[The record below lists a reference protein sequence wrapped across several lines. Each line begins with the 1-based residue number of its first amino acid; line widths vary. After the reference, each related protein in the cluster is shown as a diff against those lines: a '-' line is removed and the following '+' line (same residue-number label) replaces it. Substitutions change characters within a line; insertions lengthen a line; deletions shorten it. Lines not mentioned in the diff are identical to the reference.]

1 MFSLLFGGMDMKRS
15 LVMILSI
22 FLFIVLVIP
31 SLIVVPFSY
40 ASKTVEVSDHQK
52 KAEAATAKRKD
63 PAVAIPVYRVAE
75 KKVETPSLR
84 DYLVGVVASE
94 MPAEFNEEALKAQAL
109 SARTFIVKRLIT
121 KQVTTDKA
129 VVTDAA
135 DYQVFK
141 DKFELKKIWGKD
153 YSWKLKKIEEAVDA
167 TVGQIMT
174 YNGNPIIASFFSTSN
189 GYTERAADYWGNA
202 VPYLKSVKSPWDV
215 DSPKYKKTIQLP
227 VTAVEKKLQ
236 ITLPQ
241 ANGKVGSAIKR
252 TLGHR
257 IASINMGGKIW
268 TGRDIREKL
277 NLRSSDFE
285 IVRNEQTLFIT
296 TKGYGHGVGMSQYG
310 ANGMASDGKSYRDI
324 VKYYY
329 QGVKIT
335 SADNMLHD
343 MLVKK

>member
-1 MFSLLFGGMDMKRS
+1 MFSLLFGGMDMRRP
-15 LVMILSI
+15 LVIILSI

-31 SLIVVPFSY
+31 SLIVIPFSY
-40 ASKTVEVSDHQK
+40 ASKTVEGSDHQE

-63 PAVAIPVYRVAE
+63 PAVAISVYRTAE

-109 SARTFIVKRLIT
+109 LARTFIVKRLLT
-121 KQVTTDKA
+121 KQMTVDKT
-129 VVTDAA
+129 VVTDTAE
-135 DYQVFK
+135 YQVFK
-141 DKFELKKIWGKD
+141 DKSELKRIWGKA

-167 TVGQIMT
+167 TVGQIIT
-174 YNGNPIIASFFSTSN
+174 YHGNPITASFFSTSN
-189 GYTERAADYWGNA
+189 GYTESAEDYWKSP

-227 VTAVEKKLQ
+227 VTKVEKKLQ
-236 ITLPQ
+236 ITLSQ
-241 ANGKVGSAIKR
+241 VNGRVGSNIKR
-252 TLGHR
+252 TVGHR
-257 IASINMGGKIW
+257 VASINIGGKIW

-277 NLRSSDFE
+277 DLRSSDFE
-285 IVRNEQTLFIT
+285 MVRNGNTLFIA

-310 ANGMASDGKSYRDI
+310 ANEMANDGKSYKDI

-329 QGVKIT
+329 QGIKVT
-335 SADNMLHD
+335 SADNMLSN